1 MYVNHVWT
9 DDLLKVGAYD
19 VHPVQAA
26 EPGRPAHLLL
36 CTSKPR
42 LLALQSLL
50 KTILTVRL
58 SFQHRDL

>member
-1 MYVNHVWT
+1 MLKCNTNTEMYVNHVRT

-26 EPGRPAHLLL
+26 ERGHRAHLLL

-42 LLALQSLL
+42 LLALQRASSKPSSL
-50 KTILTVRL
+50 
-58 SFQHRDL
+58 